1 MSKISELS
9 FKEAIKLAKR
19 IKVKGGVGAKT
30 VDLSNRG
37 DSLNKA
43 NIKSEHILK
52 SLKQ

>member
-30 VDLSNRG
+30 VDLSNR
-37 DSLNKA
+37 A
-43 NIKSEHILK
+43 IKLTKKK
-52 SLKQ
+52 SKSYSIWKQF

>member
-9 FKEAIKLAKR
+9 FKEAIKR

-43 NIKSEHILK
+43 NLKSEHILK